1 MFLICGPKRP
11 IHFLK
16 INIQKFVLLRYNGH
30 QATSIA
36 TLGAFPVFPSLSERP
51 EKFRLLVAHLINL
64 KIYECDFV
72 ITFFF
77 LIQMNFGLIVNLDLK
92 RALFPRRLEKYRKLP
107 VSTNPLKLFHSIW
120 HYVKPNRLCPV
131 TTIVCFT
138 MSLIMLN
145 FINFLFQCQYKFYL
159 DFYLFFLLLK

>member
-1 MFLICGPKRP
+1 
-11 IHFLK
+11 
-16 INIQKFVLLRYNGH
+16 
-30 QATSIA
+30 
-36 TLGAFPVFPSLSERP
+36 
-51 EKFRLLVAHLINL
+51 
-64 KIYECDFV
+64 
-72 ITFFF
+72 
-77 LIQMNFGLIVNLDLK
+77 MNFGLIVNLDLK

-159 DFYLFFLLLK
+159 DFYLFFLLLKQSIQQGCFFLFLFVIQKDFNLLKWRSVFFFVRLFLVLLGKNLVHIRFD

>member
-1 MFLICGPKRP
+1 MCVGWEKSLCKSLQDNRAEVFLVFYALYCGIIRQLLWVTLNYVYFLSDIIKLFLFFLAEWNHPLFLICGPKRP

-16 INIQKFVLLRYNGH
+16 INVQKFVLLRYNGH

-92 RALFPRRLEKYRKLP
+92 RALFSQEVRK
-107 VSTNPLKLFHSIW
+107 V
-120 HYVKPNRLCPV
+120 
-131 TTIVCFT
+131 
-138 MSLIMLN
+138 
-145 FINFLFQCQYKFYL
+145 
-159 DFYLFFLLLK
+159 

>member
-1 MFLICGPKRP
+1 MVI
-11 IHFLK
+11 
-16 INIQKFVLLRYNGH
+16 
-30 QATSIA
+30 SIA

-92 RALFPRRLEKYRKLP
+92 RALFSQEVRKVQKIASINQPFKTIPQYLALCQTKPSLP
-107 VSTNPLKLFHSIW
+107 CYNHCML
-120 HYVKPNRLCPV
+120 HYVIDYVKFHQLSFSV
-131 TTIVCFT
+131 SV
-138 MSLIMLN
+138 
-145 FINFLFQCQYKFYL
+145 KFYL
-159 DFYLFFLLLK
+159 DFYLFFLLLKQSIQQGCFFCFCL

>member
-1 MFLICGPKRP
+1 MICGPKRP

-16 INIQKFVLLRYNGH
+16 INVQKFVLLRYNGH

-77 LIQMNFGLIVNLDLK
+77 FNPNELWLIVNLDLK
-92 RALFPRRLEKYRKLP
+92 RALFSQEVRK
-107 VSTNPLKLFHSIW
+107 V
-120 HYVKPNRLCPV
+120 
-131 TTIVCFT
+131 
-138 MSLIMLN
+138 
-145 FINFLFQCQYKFYL
+145 
-159 DFYLFFLLLK
+159 